1 MLNRK
6 QRRDYV
12 KRMNTPQKLENFSNR
27 LNMEL
32 KKEYQKIYE
41 EKYNNDLTTAMDTF
55 ILSIIFTLHFN
66 EQTHFG
72 TKRIL
77 SFMDD
82 LLATVDNFNDGSYNP
97 EEYMEM
103 LRKDGIEVI
112 PSQVRKRKD
121 K

>member
-6 QRRDYV
+6 QRRNYA
-12 KRMNTPQKLENFSNR
+12 KEFNTPQKLESFSNR
-27 LNMEL
+27 LNTEL
-32 KKEYQKIYE
+32 RKEYKKAYE
-41 EKYNNDLTTAMDTF
+41 EKYNNDLAHAMDTF

-103 LRKDGIEVI
+103 LKKDGIEVV
-112 PSQVRKRKD
+112 PADVRKREGK
-121 K
+121 